1 MTKYLEDRDLE
12 DVPSI
17 PEYYRGKTI
26 FLTGGTGFIG
36 KVLVEKLVYSCPDL
50 DKIYLLVRPKKGV
63 KPEDRMS
70 AIYASRCFDRL
81 RKERPGAFE
90 SKVFFIEGDCSALGL
105 GLSKEDRAIIINRTH
120 IIYHAAAS
128 VRFDD
133 PMKASVKLNLRGT
146 REIIELAK
154 EAKHLECF
162 VHVSTSYA
170 NTNRDPIDEIMYP
183 PHADWRQ
190 TLEICED
197 VDDCTLNALTPKYL
211 GEMPNTYVF
220 NKQLAEHVVYE
231 QKGILPI
238 VIVRPSIVISS
249 IKEPMPGWVE
259 NFNGPVGLLVA
270 SGKGLLRTAYAKP
283 DVMADFIPVD
293 VVVKSFIAA
302 SWIRGTEKLK
312 PTDDISI
319 YNTCN
324 GSMGYTTTYEEIFT
338 MGQKILPSFPFD
350 NMIWSVGSSFT
361 TINYVYFIKVLLLH
375 VLPAILLDALLWMF
389 GKKKMVLKV
398 QRRIYSSNLALQFY
412 TTQQWTFSNKNFL
425 SLRSKIKEEDKR
437 HFYYVME
444 NIDREEFLINGIIGA
459 RRYLFNEQDKNL
471 PKARAYFKRITL
483 LAKIVKYLFFSYIF
497 WRIIRTNFVQNLC
510 DDLLY

>member
-197 VDDCTLNALTPKYL
+197 VDDCTLNALTPK
-211 GEMPNTYVF
+211 
-220 NKQLAEHVVYE
+220 
-231 QKGILPI
+231 
-238 VIVRPSIVISS
+238 
-249 IKEPMPGWVE
+249 
-259 NFNGPVGLLVA
+259 
-270 SGKGLLRTAYAKP
+270 
-283 DVMADFIPVD
+283 
-293 VVVKSFIAA
+293 
-302 SWIRGTEKLK
+302 
-312 PTDDISI
+312 
-319 YNTCN
+319 
-324 GSMGYTTTYEEIFT
+324 
-338 MGQKILPSFPFD
+338 
-350 NMIWSVGSSFT
+350 
-361 TINYVYFIKVLLLH
+361 
-375 VLPAILLDALLWMF
+375 
-389 GKKKMVLKV
+389 
-398 QRRIYSSNLALQFY
+398 
-412 TTQQWTFSNKNFL
+412 
-425 SLRSKIKEEDKR
+425 
-437 HFYYVME
+437 
-444 NIDREEFLINGIIGA
+444 
-459 RRYLFNEQDKNL
+459 
-471 PKARAYFKRITL
+471 
-483 LAKIVKYLFFSYIF
+483 
-497 WRIIRTNFVQNLC
+497 
-510 DDLLY
+510 